1 MSQFTDF
8 FPSAAGGGGGG
19 GFPGGGTTVNS
30 GVSYATTTSGSG
42 VFGGLETSIGL
53 ETVSSFGA
61 PTPAL
66 SLQIIQKGA
75 NHPST
80 SVDNRAWE
88 YPNSSTTPT
97 LLSNGS
103 YTTRRSVTGGGIF
116 WGAGHSLGVSGSPF
130 SSNSFTIT
138 QQSSMRITIDG
149 GTPFI
154 FASPSRTL
162 TRNSGDP
169 SQTFFINSAEAHAQL
184 LFETTEDLFKTS
196 SGDEDNRT
204 KNVWRSLGFP
214 IYNGTYNSNGTVSVL
229 NRIISSFTAGDTSY
243 ALTNLNLYPDV
254 WYTGRGF
261 PGIQFTTSLLVET
274 LSSSQGFAPA
284 SHGVFPGYDN
294 YTDTVTQF

>member
-8 FPSAAGGGGGG
+8 FPSATGGGGGG
-19 GFPGGGTTVNS
+19 GLPGGGTTVNS

-66 SLQIIQKGA
+66 PLQIIQKGA

-169 SQTFFINSAEAHAQL
+169 SQTFFIKSAEAHAQL